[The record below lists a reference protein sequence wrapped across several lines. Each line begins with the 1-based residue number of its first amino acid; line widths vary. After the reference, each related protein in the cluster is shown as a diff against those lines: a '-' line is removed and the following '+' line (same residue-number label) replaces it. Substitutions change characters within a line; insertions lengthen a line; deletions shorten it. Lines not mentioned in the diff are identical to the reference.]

1 MNLILVRVNLLHFRR
16 TSFLRLPSPRLSP
29 VRLLALSA
37 AACAQF
43 LALRVS
49 PIVLVAFGAAA
60 CASPAIQRHDWPTV
74 PPVSLTPPPS
84 PPVIVVGFV
93 GGTVKHD
100 DPIRSE
106 VKLAE
111 HLRTEYAHGV
121 LVETFE
127 NRRREKALQ
136 VILTQLGADRSGLL
150 SENEKRQA
158 RIILYGHSWGGSAM
172 VELARELDRRGIPV
186 LLTVQ
191 IDSVKRFGADDSVIP
206 PNVARAANFYQ
217 PNGVIHGRAE
227 IRAADPA
234 KTQIL
239 GNFRFDYK
247 ENPIHCR
254 EYPWYDRTFAK
265 AHTEIDCDPAVWSR
279 VEALIRQQISPEI
292 IKPEAVKPKT
302 MK

>member
-1 MNLILVRVNLLHFRR
+1 MRFGR
-16 TSFLRLPSPRLSP
+16 TESTRY
-29 VRLLALSA
+29 
-37 AACAQF
+37 
-43 LALRVS
+43 LALRAS
-49 PIVLVAFGAAA
+49 PILLLACGAAA

-84 PPVIVVGFV
+84 TPVIVVGFV
-93 GGTVKHD
+93 GGVVKHD

-106 VKLAE
+106 VQLAE
-111 HLRTEYAHGV
+111 HLRAEFPGGV
-121 LVETFE
+121 FVETFE
-127 NRRREKALQ
+127 NRHREKALH
-136 VILTQLGADRSGLL
+136 VILTQLAADRSGLL
-150 SENEKRQA
+150 SENEKRRA

-191 IDSVKRFGADDSVIP
+191 VDSVKRFGADDGVIP

-217 PNGVIHGRAE
+217 PNGVTHSRAE

-234 KTQIL
+234 KTQVL

-265 AHTEIDCDPAVWSR
+265 THTEIACDPAVWSR
-279 VEALIRQQISPEI
+279 VEALIRQQIP
-292 IKPEAVKPKT
+292 PATVKAET
-302 MK
+302 MKPQRP

>member
-1 MNLILVRVNLLHFRR
+1 M
-16 TSFLRLPSPRLSP
+16 
-29 VRLLALSA
+29 
-37 AACAQF
+37 
-43 LALRVS
+43 
-49 PIVLVAFGAAA
+49 
-60 CASPAIQRHDWPTV
+60 
-74 PPVSLTPPPS
+74 TPPPS

-106 VKLAE
+106 VKIAE
-111 HLRTEYAHGV
+111 HLRAEYAHGV
-121 LVETFE
+121 FVETFE
-127 NRRREKALQ
+127 NRRREKALH

-150 SENEKRQA
+150 SENEKRRA

-172 VELARELDRRGIPV
+172 VELARELDRSGIPV

-247 ENPIHCR
+247 EKPIHCT

-265 AHTEIDCDPAVWSR
+265 THTEIDCDPAVWSR

>member
-1 MNLILVRVNLLHFRR
+1 MLVRFVLADYARSPAFRM
-16 TSFLRLPSPRLSP
+16 SPIL
-29 VRLLALSA
+29 LLAFSA
-37 AACAQF
+37 SAC
-43 LALRVS
+43 
-49 PIVLVAFGAAA
+49 GA
-60 CASPAIQRHDWPTV
+60 PVVQRHDWPAV
-74 PPVSLTPPPS
+74 PPVSLTPAT
-84 PPVIVVGFV
+84 PPVVVVGFV
-93 GGTVKHD
+93 GGAVKHD
-100 DPIRSE
+100 DPVRSE

-111 HLRTEYAHGV
+111 HLRAEYPSSV
-121 LVETFE
+121 FVETFE
-127 NRRREKALQ
+127 NRHREKALH

-172 VELARELDRRGIPV
+172 VELARELDKRSIPV

-191 IDSVKRFGADDSVIP
+191 VDSVKRFGADDGVIP

-217 PNGVIHGRAE
+217 PSGVIHGRE
-227 IRAADPA
+227 QIRAADPA

-247 ENPIHCR
+247 EHPIRCP

-265 AHTEIDCDPAVWSR
+265 THTEIDCDPAVWSR
-279 VEALIRQQISPEI
+279 VEALIRQQIST
-292 IKPEAVKPKT
+292 AV

>member
-1 MNLILVRVNLLHFRR
+1 MLVPF
-16 TSFLRLPSPRLSP
+16 TRLN
-29 VRLLALSA
+29 V
-37 AACAQF
+37 F
-43 LALRVS
+43 RVS
-49 PIVLVAFGAAA
+49 PVLLLACGAAA
-60 CASPAIQRHDWPTV
+60 CGSPALHRHDWPSV
-74 PPVSLTPPPS
+74 PPVSLTPTN
-84 PPVIVVGFV
+84 PPVVVVGFL
-93 GGTVKHD
+93 GGSVKYD

-111 HLRTEYAHGV
+111 HLRAEYPSGV
-121 LVETFE
+121 FVETFE
-127 NRRREKALQ
+127 NRHREKALHA
-136 VILTQLGADRSGLL
+136 ILTQLGADRSGLL

-172 VELARELDRRGIPV
+172 VELARELDQRGIPV

-191 IDSVKRFGADDSVIP
+191 VDSVKRFGTDDSVIP

-217 PNGVIHGRAE
+217 PNGMIHGQAD

-247 ENPIHCR
+247 EHPIHCT

-265 AHTEIDCDPAVWSR
+265 THTEIECDPAVWSR
-279 VEALIRQQISPEI
+279 VEALIRQQISP
-292 IKPEAVKPKT
+292 ASVK
-302 MK
+302 